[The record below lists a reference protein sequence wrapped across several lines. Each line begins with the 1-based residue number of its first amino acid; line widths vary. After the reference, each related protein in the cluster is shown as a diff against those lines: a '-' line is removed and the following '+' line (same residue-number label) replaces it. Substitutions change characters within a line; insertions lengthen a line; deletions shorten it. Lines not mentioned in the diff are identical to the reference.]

1 MINIYDGNQNDSVLH
16 IENGK
21 LTDVN
26 LTEMTSYDINIT
38 YIYIYI
44 YIYTHTYITLS
55 GFEWLWY

>member
-1 MINIYDGNQNDSVLH
+1 MINIYDGNQKDSVLH

-44 YIYTHTYITLS
+44 YTHTYITLS